1 VRFFFSFFLS
11 VSAVAV
17 ATVLS
22 VFKLA
27 ATIAPAFC
35 FVLFFF
41 FFCSLSLRLPSGCS
55 TFVVLWSPSPLSK
68 SQDSGARTC
77 LYFPRVN

>member
-1 VRFFFSFFLS
+1 MRFFFSFFLS

-41 FFCSLSLRLPSGCS
+41 FLLALSASSVWLLHICRFMVPLSAFQVSGLRSPHLSLFP
-55 TFVVLWSPSPLSK
+55 
-68 SQDSGARTC
+68 AR
-77 LYFPRVN
+77 

>member
-41 FFCSLSLRLPSGCS
+41 FFLLALSAASVWLLHICRFMVPLSAFQVSGLRSPHLSLFP
-55 TFVVLWSPSPLSK
+55 
-68 SQDSGARTC
+68 AR
-77 LYFPRVN
+77 